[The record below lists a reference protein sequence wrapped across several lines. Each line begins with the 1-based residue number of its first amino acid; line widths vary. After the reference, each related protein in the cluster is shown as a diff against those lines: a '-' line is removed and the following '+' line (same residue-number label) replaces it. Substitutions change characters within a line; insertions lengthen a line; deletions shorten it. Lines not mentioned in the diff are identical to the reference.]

1 MALAIGE
8 AKNKKFNRLGF
19 TGLTGFGC
27 RNENENQ
34 FIFPE
39 KVVFEVFQ
47 LPNLGLLKL
56 F

>member
-8 AKNKKFNRLGF
+8 AKNKKINRL
-19 TGLTGFGC
+19 GLTGFDC

-39 KVVFEVFQ
+39 KMVFEVFQ
-47 LPNLGLLKL
+47 LPFLG
-56 F
+56 